1 MQHLTKPKK
10 EVSTL
15 QGVLLERETNQTDLL
30 ARVLSD
36 IIEDGGVSSVG
47 DHGSPV
53 GWLPGDGRR
62 KH

>member
-1 MQHLTKPKK
+1 M
-10 EVSTL
+10 
-15 QGVLLERETNQTDLL
+15 LLERETNQTDLL
-30 ARVLSD
+30 AGVLSD
-36 IIEDGGVSSVG
+36 VIEDGGVSSVG